1 MNPRLSV
8 VVPFY
13 NVEDYISDCLD
24 SLVRQTF
31 TDFEVIL
38 VDDGSRDG
46 SAVVAKAFCDQ
57 DPRFRLVA
65 QENQGLGP
73 ARDTGVR
80 HAVGEY
86 LTFVDSDDLVAR
98 HAYEI
103 MVRSLDTTGS
113 SFAAGNARRF
123 NNTRGVRPSWVH
135 QIPFAK
141 DRPAT
146 HVFDFPPLARD
157 RMVWNKV
164 YRRSFWD
171 RFGYRFPPIR
181 YEDWPVT
188 LKAHIDAVTVD
199 CLAAPVYYWRERES
213 GESITQLKYEYSNLY
228 DRVVSA
234 EMVLDLVD
242 ERAPELRRQV
252 QGLLAEIDLTTV
264 VLAFSSAPE
273 QEHDKLVQLGR
284 RLARRLDWLLRRQG
298 SPFELLQYHA
308 LRSGDV
314 ELLCRLARFRL
325 DGGLRGGAAAGR
337 SPVLPWRFE
346 NRYPGVADHPRR
358 APRRLY
364 QLPRPAIDL
373 AGSVSRVE
381 WDDDDL
387 VVRGTAEL
395 RHLVNDRPSALRM
408 WLVRDERRTELTVR
422 RFETL
427 DAHGVPAEVG
437 FEARVPRAV
446 LAALPRADQPVEFE
460 LEVRRGLLRRRGKL
474 RNLLPGNPHWASGA
488 WVSDEVWIQPA
499 RPSNGQLVLL
509 QMVRPYELT
518 SAHVEDGAFV
528 LSGRLPGADAGA
540 QFRLSRSSGDVV
552 VPMRVESA
560 GGATTFTARLPFGT
574 IVDSANP
581 DDPFTQR
588 TVRVPR
594 VGDGDRNQLLA
605 TGLTRSVRAV
615 HEGRLL
621 TLTRSPANYVNLT
634 EGPVRPVAE
643 TLEVSSGGDGLRL
656 TVGGPR
662 AEAGG
667 TRLVWRRFIGDSNDY
682 VDAECEVSDA
692 DGQWSAVIAVDRLR
706 PAPDMVGHSSLD
718 PLAVVADWTLFAES
732 VGGES
737 AHAVQAD
744 AFLIGRLPIALEAGG
759 RRVAVQPRAD
769 TVHVEFF

>member
-1 MNPRLSV
+1 VKPRLSV

-13 NVEDYISDCLD
+13 NVEDYIGDCLD

-46 SAVVAKAFCDQ
+46 SAVVAKQFCDR
-57 DPRFRLVA
+57 DHRFRLVV

-73 ARDTGVR
+73 ARNTGTR
-80 HAVGEY
+80 HAQGEY

-103 MVRSLDTTGS
+103 MVRSLDGTGS

-123 NNTRGVRPSWVH
+123 NNTRGVRQSWVH
-135 QIPFAK
+135 QKPFAK

-146 HVFDFPPLARD
+146 HVFEFEPLARD

-171 RFGYRFPPIR
+171 RFGYEFPAIQ
-181 YEDWPVT
+181 YEDYPVT
-188 LKAHIDAVTVD
+188 LKAHIEAMTVD
-199 CLAAPVYYWRERES
+199 CLSAPVYYWRERES
-213 GESITQLKYEYSNLY
+213 GESITQLKHVYSNLY

-242 ERAPELRRQV
+242 ERAPELRYQV
-252 QGLLAEIDLTTV
+252 QGLLAETDLTTI
-264 VLAFSSAPE
+264 VLAFGVAPE
-273 QEHDKLVQLGR
+273 DEWDKLIQLGQ
-284 RLARRLDWLLRRQG
+284 RLARRVDWHLRRSGTQ
-298 SPFELLQYHA
+298 FELLQYHA
-308 LRSGDV
+308 LRAGDV
-314 ELLCRLARFRL
+314 ELLRQLGQFRL
-325 DGGLRGGAAAGR
+325 SGGLRGGAAARR
-337 SPVLPWRFE
+337 SPVRPWRFE
-346 NRYPGVADHPRR
+346 NRYPGLTEHR
-358 APRRLY
+358 APRKLY
-364 QLPRPAIDL
+364 QLPRPSIDL
-373 AGSVSRVE
+373 ASSVTSVD

-387 VVRGTAEL
+387 IVRGTAEI
-395 RHLVNDRPSALRM
+395 RHMVNDRESALRM
-408 WLVRDERRTELTVR
+408 WLVRGDHRRQLDVT

-437 FEARVPRAV
+437 FEARVPRSE
-446 LAALPRADQPVEFE
+446 LAALPRNDE
-460 LEVRRGLLRRRGKL
+460 LIYFQVEVRRGRLHREGML
-474 RNLLPGNPHWASGA
+474 RNLRPGNPHQAAGA
-488 WVSDEVWIQPA
+488 WVADDVWIQPA
-499 RPSNGQLVLL
+499 RTSNGQLVLL
-509 QMVRPYELT
+509 DLIKPCELT

-528 LSGRLPGADAGA
+528 LSGRLHGAGDDT
-540 QFRLSRSSGDVV
+540 QFRLSRSSGDAV
-552 VPMRVESA
+552 VPMRLEPDGDA
-560 GGATTFTARLPFGT
+560 ATFTVRLPFET

-643 TLEVSSGGDGLRL
+643 TIEVSSGGDAPRL

-667 TRLVWRRFIGDSNDY
+667 TRFVWRRFLGDSNDY
-682 VDAECEVSDA
+682 VTAECEVSDA
-692 DGQWSAVIAVDRLR
+692 AGQWSGSVAIEGLLPTPEMLAER
-706 PAPDMVGHSSLD
+706 SLD
-718 PLAVVADWTLFAES
+718 PLTPVADWTLFAEP
-732 VGGES
+732 VGGEP
-737 AHAVQAD
+737 AHAVSVD
-744 AFLIGRLPIALEAGG
+744 LFLFRQLPTELQVGD
-759 RRVAVQPRAD
+759 RRVVVQPRAD
-769 TVHVEFF
+769 TLHLEIF